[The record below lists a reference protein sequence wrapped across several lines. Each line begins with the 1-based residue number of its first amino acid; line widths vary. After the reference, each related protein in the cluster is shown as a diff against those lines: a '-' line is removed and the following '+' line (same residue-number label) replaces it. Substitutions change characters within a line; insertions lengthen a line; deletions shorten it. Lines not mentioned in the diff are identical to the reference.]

1 MDHIRRRHGRVLASS
16 RVSVRGVGAVNG
28 STPLDSHSPLLPQ
41 LKDQQMSSM
50 VTVLGSRKRTSTQTP
65 DTFDVEDTNARKNPR
80 QEDRGSNIDT
90 ERTLREE
97 ALTREVER
105 LRKELEK
112 AQREKDVLI
121 GVIGQLIQGPK

>member
-1 MDHIRRRHGRVLASS
+1 M
-16 RVSVRGVGAVNG
+16 NG